1 MGPDYIIDASALYE
15 VLATGQPD
23 DGLVKRVEVGRA
35 AAPDVIDLEVVATLR
50 KHLRRGLIDARH
62 ADVVFGALR
71 DFPLVRIP
79 HRLMLSRIWRLRDG
93 LGVYDAA
100 YVATSEVYEIP
111 LVTCDGRLGRAHAHS
126 ASIEVYPV

>member
-1 MGPDYIIDASALYE
+1 MGPNHIMDASALYE

-23 DGLVKRVEVGRA
+23 DGLLKRVGVGRA
-35 AAPDVIDLEVVATLR
+35 GAPDVIDLEIVGILR
-50 KHLRRGLIDARH
+50 RHLRQGLIDTRH
-62 ADVVFGALR
+62 ADVVFGALH

-79 HRLMLSRIWRLRDG
+79 HRLMLSRIWRLRDW

-100 YVATSEVYEIP
+100 YVATAEVYEIP

-126 ASIEVYPV
+126 ASVEVYPV